1 MDAKSVGATIA
12 GLRKKQG
19 LTQAALAA
27 RLGVT
32 DKAVSRWENGQ
43 GYPDVSLFPVL
54 SELFSVSVDY
64 LMTGERRGVVIAG
77 SLITDVVKNIR
88 EYPKQGMMAY
98 MTGGMSR
105 SLGGCAANT
114 SLNLAKIDPT
124 LPITVLGRV
133 GADENGRLIVSELRR
148 GGINVD
154 RVTFSDTA
162 PTSFCDVMKSGL
174 WRRMKKVCL
183 HYTH

>member
-64 LMTGERRGVVIAG
+64 LMGR
-77 SLITDVVKNIR
+77 TDQR
-88 EYPKQGMMAY
+88 
-98 MTGGMSR
+98 
-105 SLGGCAANT
+105 
-114 SLNLAKIDPT
+114 
-124 LPITVLGRV
+124 
-133 GADENGRLIVSELRR
+133 
-148 GGINVD
+148 
-154 RVTFSDTA
+154 
-162 PTSFCDVMKSGL
+162 
-174 WRRMKKVCL
+174 
-183 HYTH
+183 